1 MIREILREAIRLVGK
16 NWMYVFLLWGTN
28 ILFSLVLTIPI
39 FSILQ
44 DNLAH
49 SLWSSKLALQVDY
62 FWLLQFENTNKNL
75 IDKLPILLL
84 SIIGINLFAQKLYQ
98 GGMISVFNNPK
109 KNHVSDF
116 FYNGV
121 KYWYRFVKISVIA
134 ISLLA
139 LIFTIDAQIDGWIE
153 YLIKDLNSVFLDLII
168 RSLRYLILLFFI
180 GTVSIISE
188 YTQVYIAINDSP
200 KIRHALRE
208 ILVFIKNKFV
218 LVFSTYLI
226 VSIIGALGAIV
237 YNIVAIY
244 IPRSPFY
251 YLILTFI
258 LQQMLIIFRL
268 TITMFMYATEVYL
281 YKDQNAEIINK

>member
-1 MIREILREAIRLVGK
+1 M
-16 NWMYVFLLWGTN
+16 
-28 ILFSLVLTIPI
+28 
-39 FSILQ
+39 
-44 DNLAH
+44 
-49 SLWSSKLALQVDY
+49 
-62 FWLLQFENTNKNL
+62 

-84 SIIGINLFAQKLYQ
+84 SIIGINLFVQKLYQ
-98 GGMISVFNNPK
+98 GGLIAVFNNPK

-116 FYNGV
+116 FYSGV
-121 KYWYRFVKISVIA
+121 KYWYRFFKVSITV
-134 ISLLA
+134 ISLLV
-139 LIFTIDAQIDGWIE
+139 LVFTIDAEFDGLIE

-188 YTQVYIAINDSP
+188 YTQVYLAINDSL
-200 KIRHALRE
+200 KIGHALRE
-208 ILVFIKNKFV
+208 ILFFIKNNFL

-268 TITMFMYATEVYL
+268 AITMFTYATEVYI
-281 YKDQNAEIINK
+281 YKDQNAEIVNK